1 MDGVARRR
9 LTDAVTV
16 SRVPIAFAMLLLP
29 RRSVAVSWLFV
40 LGVATDL
47 LDGPLA
53 RRLGTDSARGARLDS
68 GADAVF
74 VAASA
79 VAVAATVDQASRRIV
94 GRAAGVVCA
103 TRLTTLLLT
112 RRRFGTWSVMHTRLN
127 KATGLGLATVAA
139 VALVRRRMPIG
150 VLGAVAVL
158 AEVAAIEE
166 LAMVVTADDYD
177 ADRSSLLD
185 RSDGAPHVDR
195 HPRGR
200 RPRVGTA
207 GFDNLVC
214 HRLPR

>member
-47 LDGPLA
+47 IDGPLA

-79 VAVAATVDQASRRIV
+79 VAVVATVDEDPRRIV

-103 TRLTTLLLT
+103 TRLTTLLVT

-166 LAMVVTADDYD
+166 LAMVATADEYD
-177 ADRSSLLD
+177 VDRSSLLDRPSLLD
-185 RSDGAPHVDR
+185 RSDGAPT
-195 HPRGR
+195 R
-200 RPRVGTA
+200 RSTPTRSSAPCG
-207 GFDNLVC
+207 N
-214 HRLPR
+214 RRN

>member
-16 SRVPIAFAMLLLP
+16 SRVPIALAMLLLP
-29 RRSVAVSWLFV
+29 QRRAAVAWLFV
-40 LGVATDL
+40 VGVATDL

-79 VAVAATVDQASRRIV
+79 IAVVATLDAASRRIV
-94 GRAAGVVCA
+94 GRAAGVVGA

-112 RRRFGTWSVMHTRLN
+112 RQRFGTWSVVHTRLN
-127 KATGLGLATVAA
+127 KATGLGLATVTAI
-139 VALVRRRMPIG
+139 ALVRRRTP
-150 VLGAVAVL
+150 LGALGAIAVL

-166 LAMVVTADDYD
+166 LAIVVATDEYD
-177 ADRSSLLD
+177 ADRASLLD
-185 RSDGAPHVDR
+185 RSDGAPA
-195 HPRGR
+195 R
-200 RPRVGTA
+200 RSVPERSSAGVGTA
-207 GFDNLVC
+207 GIDNLDC
-214 HRLPR
+214 RRSPR

>member
-47 LDGPLA
+47 IDGPLA

-79 VAVAATVDQASRRIV
+79 VAVVATVDEDPRRIV
-94 GRAAGVVCA
+94 GRTAGVVCA
-103 TRLTTLLLT
+103 TRLTTLLVT

-166 LAMVVTADDYD
+166 LAMVATADEYD
-177 ADRSSLLD
+177 VDRSSLLDRPSLLD
-185 RSDGAPHVDR
+185 RSDGAPT
-195 HPRGR
+195 R
-200 RPRVGTA
+200 RSTPTRSSAPCG
-207 GFDNLVC
+207 N
-214 HRLPR
+214 RRN